1 MKALSHGFVQS
12 VFIGKRLQRNNVISK
27 FEVLS
32 PEMTFIP
39 LMHRTAEPR
48 LSVSTALHR
57 ALSPACIYT
66 SAV

>member
-1 MKALSHGFVQS
+1 MNELSHGFVQS
-12 VFIGKRLQRNNVISK
+12 AFIGKHLQRNNVISK
-27 FEVLS
+27 FAVLP

-48 LSVSTALHR
+48 LSVSIALHR